1 MCQTVV
7 CACILHN
14 TGICILQNH
23 RLDDI
28 INVDPDDGDVQ
39 GQQNDYPWLQNDA
52 QRALKRLQITNGM

>member
-1 MCQTVV
+1 MWQTVV
-7 CACILHN
+7 CTCILHN

-39 GQQNDYPWLQNDA
+39 GQQNVYPWLQNDA
-52 QRALKRLQITNGM
+52 QRALKRLQITNRM